1 MPQIK
6 TDNYSK
12 SKKYNLR
19 RKKEDPPNSSSDSES
34 LSTEIDD
41 DEEDV
46 YSTCSNDS
54 SIPSSNKK
62 SVSDAFSKELIKS
75 IEKSYNKSKNRTV
88 DDVIKYYEDKYSKKR
103 EKERKREK
111 EIEKQKQNRKNKKRE
126 EFSEEYDSSNYFSSE
141 EDDEPIAESKNKRKY
156 ENSTSNRSNINK
168 ENKKQKTT
176 KKILDSEIESGEDSS
191 EYEKDSF
198 ISDND
203 DFDDD
208 ESYNEEDSKNN
219 LKIMLTIGSNGT
231 GEDNEGT
238 EKEQLNSDEE
248 DIDSDDEKT
257 FMKENYQEFIN
268 EFGEDEKNKIS
279 NETSKKNKKKNK
291 NKLKTEIQEE
301 SATDVENEYLELL
314 DLKKHLFEKLKKKPK
329 NKMLK
334 KALDECKTN
343 MNILIKNARL
353 KNTKLYYNLIK
364 DDKKKT
370 NELEYF
376 KKKLSNKE
384 QLEIVKQLKELNQQM
399 NIDKPYR
406 LSLLQSSI
414 PIKYKSFVFQKLN
427 MLREMSPGDSEY
439 FKVKNWIDTFMKIPF
454 GVYKNFSISIN
465 DGIDVCHKF
474 LEDAK
479 NTLDICAYGHEEAKM
494 QIMQMVGQWI
504 TNPNAL
510 GNAIAI
516 KGAMGTGKTTIIKD
530 GISKILGREFA
541 FIALGGASDGSFLE
555 GHSYTYEGSTWGR
568 IVQILIESKC
578 MNPVIY
584 FDELDKISDTPKGQ
598 EIIGILTHL
607 TDTSQN
613 SQFHDKYFSEVD
625 FDLSKCLFIFSYN
638 DESLVNPI
646 LRDRMYK
653 IQTKGYEAKDKII
666 IAKNYLL
673 PKIREQINFREE
685 DIIIP
690 DDTLQYLVNQ
700 QKYTKQEEGVRNL
713 KRCLEIIYTKLNLL
727 RLVKPDSNLFSKD
740 LDLNITFPITLTRKH
755 VETLIKIQEDPIN
768 KTLLSLYV

>member
-19 RKKEDPPNSSSDSES
+19 RKKDDPSSSESES
-34 LSTEIDD
+34 LSTEID
-41 DEEDV
+41 
-46 YSTCSNDS
+46 SNDEIYTPRSNNS
-54 SIPSSNKK
+54 SIPSSTKK
-62 SVSDAFSKELIKS
+62 CADKFSKEFIKAF
-75 IEKSYNKSKNRTV
+75 EKSYNKSKNRTV
-88 DDVIKYYEDKYSKKR
+88 DDVINYYENKYANKKKEKLKSKK
-103 EKERKREK
+103 
-111 EIEKQKQNRKNKKRE
+111 EISE
-126 EFSEEYDSSNYFSSE
+126 EYSEEYDSSNYFSSD
-141 EDDEPIAESKNKRKY
+141 EDISYTESKNKRKY
-156 ENSTSNRSNINK
+156 ENSTSNKSKMNK
-168 ENKKQKTT
+168 ENKKQKTNKKPT
-176 KKILDSEIESGEDSS
+176 KKISDSEIESEEDTSD
-191 EYEKDSF
+191 YEKNSF
-198 ISDND
+198 MSDND
-203 DFDDD
+203 DLDDD
-208 ESYNEEDSKNN
+208 NESYNGEDSKNN
-219 LKIMLTIGSNGT
+219 LKIMLTIGGSGREENI
-231 GEDNEGT
+231 EEM

-268 EFGEDEKNKIS
+268 ELGEDEINKTS
-279 NETSKKNKKKNK
+279 DETSKKRKKKSK
-291 NKLKTEIQEE
+291 IEQKEIQEE

-334 KALDECKTN
+334 KALDECNKN

-353 KNTKLYYNLIK
+353 KNTKLYYNLIR

-384 QLEIVKQLKELNQQM
+384 QLEIVKQLKELNRQM
-399 NIDKPYR
+399 DIDKPYR
-406 LSLLQSSI
+406 LSLLQSQI
-414 PIKYKSFVFQKLN
+414 PIKYKSFVLQKLN
-427 MLREMSPGDSEY
+427 MLKEMSPGDSEY
-439 FKVKNWIDTFMKIPF
+439 FKIKNWIDTFMKIPF

-465 DGIDVCHKF
+465 DGVDASHKF

-516 KGAMGTGKTTIIKD
+516 KGPMGVAKTTLIKE
-530 GISKILGREFA
+530 GISKIFGREFA

-584 FDELDKISDTPKGQ
+584 FDELDKISDTAKGQ

-673 PKIREQINFREE
+673 PKIREQINFKEE

-727 RLVKPDSNLFSKD
+727 RLVKPDSNLFSKE

-755 VETLIKIQEDPIN
+755 IETLIKIQEDPIN

>member
-34 LSTEIDD
+34 LSTEIDS
-41 DEEDV
+41 EEDV
-46 YSTCSNDS
+46 YSTCSDNS

-62 SVSDAFSKELIKS
+62 SISDAFSKELIKS

-88 DDVIKYYEDKYSKKR
+88 DDVIKYYEDKYSKKKGK
-103 EKERKREK
+103 EKERKK
-111 EIEKQKQNRKNKKRE
+111 EIEKQKQNKKRE
-126 EFSEEYDSSNYFSSE
+126 EFSDEYDSSNYFSSE
-141 EDDEPIAESKNKRKY
+141 EETTIAESKNKRKY

-176 KKILDSEIESGEDSS
+176 KKISDSEIESGEDSS
-191 EYEKDSF
+191 DYEKDSF

-203 DFDDD
+203 DLDDD
-208 ESYNEEDSKNN
+208 DKSYDGEDSKNN
-219 LKIMLTIGSNGT
+219 LKIMLTIGGSGRE
-231 GEDNEGT
+231 EDIEGT

-268 EFGEDEKNKIS
+268 ELGEDEKN
-279 NETSKKNKKKNK
+279 NKKKNK
-291 NKLKTEIQEE
+291 NKLKTEEIQEE

-329 NKMLK
+329 NKMLR
-334 KALDECKTN
+334 KALDDCKTN
-343 MNILIKNARL
+343 MNLLIKNARL
-353 KNTKLYYNLIK
+353 KNTKLYHNLIRNE
-364 DDKKKT
+364 KKKT

-384 QLEIVKQLKELNQQM
+384 QLEIVKELKELNKQM
-399 NIDKPYR
+399 NVDKPYR

-465 DGIDVCHKF
+465 DGVDASHKF

-479 NTLDICAYGHEEAKM
+479 NKLDMCAYGHEEAKM

-504 TNPNAL
+504 SNPNAL
-510 GNAIAI
+510 GSAIAI
-516 KGAMGTGKTTIIKD
+516 KGPMGTGKTTLIKD

-673 PKIREQINFREE
+673 PKIREQINFKEE

-727 RLVKPDSNLFSKD
+727 RLVKPDSNLFSKE